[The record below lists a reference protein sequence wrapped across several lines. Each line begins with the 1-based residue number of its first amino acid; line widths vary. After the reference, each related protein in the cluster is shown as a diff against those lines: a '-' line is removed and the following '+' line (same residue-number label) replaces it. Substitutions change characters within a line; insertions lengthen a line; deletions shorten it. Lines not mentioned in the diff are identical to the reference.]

1 MTILP
6 ALVVSSPF
14 KFANPSS
21 NEFEFLWEA
30 RWWCEEDKR
39 ACNPACIFSVARSA
53 LTPTPTPRPALSR
66 ERERERKP
74 SASFCFPC
82 VFRAKVGNFEA

>member
-1 MTILP
+1 
-6 ALVVSSPF
+6 VVSSPF

-39 ACNPACIFSVARSA
+39 ACNPACIFSIARARA
-53 LTPTPTPRPALSR
+53 LRTHTNTNAAPRSFER
-66 ERERERKP
+66 ERERENLP
-74 SASFCFPC
+74 LLF
-82 VFRAKVGNFEA
+82 VFRVCFVVQKLEILKRR